1 MRSSHRVLIGMTGFA
16 LLAAAVGCGKG
27 SGSAANTPTGS
38 NPPPVAT
45 SGGGGTQV
53 FADHCAKCHATEP
66 GQRRGKGPNLAGIA
80 SKPDRT
86 ADWIIAH
93 VKNPTTHKPTSG
105 MPAFE
110 GKLADADLKAV
121 ADYLLTLK

>member
-27 SGSAANTPTGS
+27 SGSATTTPTGS
-38 NPPPVAT
+38 NPPPVAS
-45 SGGGGTQV
+45 SGGSGSQV
-53 FADHCAKCHATEP
+53 FTDHCAKCHATEA
-66 GQRRGKGPNLAGIA
+66 GQRRGKGPNLAGVA
-80 SKPDRT
+80 SKPDHT

-93 VKNPTTHKPTSG
+93 VKNPKTHKPESG

-110 GKLADADLKAV
+110 GKMSDADIKAV